1 MVKNYSVMIKNNAS
15 KMALSC
21 HSSAGCYKSPEI
33 KTKDL
38 LFEGVLCSSVV
49 GMEHEDFILGDSFDL
64 DLEY

>member
-1 MVKNYSVMIKNNAS
+1 MIKNNAK

-21 HSSAGCYKSPEI
+21 HSFEGRYKSPEI
-33 KTKDL
+33 KTADL
-38 LFEGVLCSSVV
+38 LFEGVVCSSVV

>member
-33 KTKDL
+33 KTEDL
-38 LFEGVLCSSVV
+38 LFEGVVCSSVV
-49 GMEHEDFILGDSFDL
+49 GIGHDDFTLGGSFDL
-64 DLEY
+64 E